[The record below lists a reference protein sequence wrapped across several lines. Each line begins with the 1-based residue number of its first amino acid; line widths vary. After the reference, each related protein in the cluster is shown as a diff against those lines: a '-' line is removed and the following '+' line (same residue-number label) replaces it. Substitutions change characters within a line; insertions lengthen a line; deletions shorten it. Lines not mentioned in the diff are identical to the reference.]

1 MHCDR
6 RPCSDGFTTSYAQQR
21 TDCRIRRSP
30 TSGAAVY
37 SSGPLGAVEVE
48 RCVDESDMTER
59 LRIIAQHSACALCV
73 AKTWQ
78 ELAMPPKTTLDQ
90 ANHFGMFMMKAVLDG
105 RGRLTHR
112 TRKGQ
117 SDAMRTSGNGV
128 AMDERSSRPQL
139 ATSAECHN
147 GLPKLRR
154 RRQAASQRGRYVAIC
169 QMFDHESR
177 TVARLSP

>member
-1 MHCDR
+1 ML
-6 RPCSDGFTTSYAQQR
+6 GR
-21 TDCRIRRSP
+21 T
-30 TSGAAVY
+30 
-37 SSGPLGAVEVE
+37 LGAVEVE

-59 LRIIAQHSACALCV
+59 LRIIAQHSCALCV
-73 AKTWQ
+73 AKTRQ

-90 ANHFGMFMMKAVLDG
+90 GYYFGIFMMKAVLDG

-117 SDAMRTSGNGV
+117 SDALRTSRKGV
-128 AMDERSSRPQL
+128 AMDVRFSRPQL
-139 ATSAECHN
+139 ATSAECDN

-154 RRQAASQRGRYVAIC
+154 RGQAASQRGRYVAIC